1 LINAY
6 LGVDLTALCNLEIIN
21 SKTSSE
27 AQAEASEETKL
38 ILLYLNHSSRTFP
51 LSASIIKSLSSYC
64 SDKICKRHGH
74 DRRATDKGHHSIQ
87 LN

>member
-38 ILLYLNHSSRTFP
+38 ILLYLNHS
-51 LSASIIKSLSSYC
+51 
-64 SDKICKRHGH
+64 
-74 DRRATDKGHHSIQ
+74 
-87 LN
+87 